1 MEILLS
7 AKGISKSFQ
16 GKKVLDDIN
25 IEIMKSEVV
34 AITGS
39 SGAGKTTLLNILS
52 TLDKPDNSDNSS
64 LLISNHDV
72 FSLNNSDLSKLRNE
86 MIGFVFQFHE
96 LIPELTVLENICL
109 PGWIKKDN
117 EVETKA
123 KDLIKYFGLI
133 DLIRK
138 KPLTLSG
145 GEKQRVAIARSL
157 INNPKILFLDEPT
170 ASLDPDIADWIRT
183 YLEKYQKQTG
193 ATFILA
199 SHNMPE
205 VERLCHNVVMMGN
218 GKVIDYGSP
227 KNLITRY
234 KSKVLEEVFLQLA
247 RKDKV

>member
-64 LLISNHDV
+64 LFISNHDV

-96 LIPELTVLENICL
+96 LIPWN
-109 PGWIKKDN
+109 
-117 EVETKA
+117 
-123 KDLIKYFGLI
+123 
-133 DLIRK
+133 
-138 KPLTLSG
+138 
-145 GEKQRVAIARSL
+145 
-157 INNPKILFLDEPT
+157 
-170 ASLDPDIADWIRT
+170 
-183 YLEKYQKQTG
+183 
-193 ATFILA
+193 
-199 SHNMPE
+199 
-205 VERLCHNVVMMGN
+205 
-218 GKVIDYGSP
+218 
-227 KNLITRY
+227 
-234 KSKVLEEVFLQLA
+234 
-247 RKDKV
+247 